1 MGPMSILNESIG
13 QRAISLSINNRTN
26 TISSINKFSRMKSS
40 NITILGVLESAV
52 NEKKRR
58 NTVTVI

>member
-1 MGPMSILNESIG
+1 MGPMSILNQSIG

-40 NITILGVLESAV
+40 NISILGVLESAV